1 VRVVRCRLG
10 EITNAVGCAT
20 SVSGVRFDLK
30 DREGAEAE
38 ALRLAVRD
46 APPRRWGPGRR
57 RPSRA
62 GVADHEQRGEVVRP
76 MAMPMARGG
85 MEMAAPAVP
94 VESGQIEVR
103 SHVTLTVRIE

>member
-1 VRVVRCRLG
+1 
-10 EITNAVGCAT
+10 
-20 SVSGVRFDLK
+20 
-30 DREGAEAE
+30 
-38 ALRLAVRD
+38 
-46 APPRRWGPGRR
+46 
-57 RPSRA
+57 
-62 GVADHEQRGEVVRP
+62 